1 MLYKYFKIVFFF
13 FCSIEHPFKIKEKNK
28 EGYIMQSIDKIPVL
42 KLSKVPMSLPFST
55 DNKSERNV
63 VFLFSNSDKDSVL
76 KDIWNNKFIQRK
88 MKYNLYYIP
97 YKYNGTFYKRRY
109 RLIRSTERLSLYRTL
124 KRSYPGIRTLNNLTD
139 VNRGN
144 IFVDLQWYNE
154 IFFNNLV

>member
-1 MLYKYFKIVFFF
+1 
-13 FCSIEHPFKIKEKNK
+13 
-28 EGYIMQSIDKIPVL
+28 MQSIDKIPVL

-63 VFLFSNSDKDSVL
+63 VFLFSNSDKESVL

-109 RLIRSTERLSLYRTL
+109 RLIRSTERLSLYRNLSSNPLIKSKPIFSFSKILCISFCKL
-124 KRSYPGIRTLNNLTD
+124 KAYLSKTFELKYVLLYSLLP
-139 VNRGN
+139 
-144 IFVDLQWYNE
+144 
-154 IFFNNLV
+154 